1 MYRLQPARDSHRKYR
16 SGPVRRLH
24 DAPRPMAPLDW
35 TGQVGPYFWCIDP
48 PLPRSYGA
56 SGLIHRITPGEG
68 TAIVRRLVIAIAIT
82 ASMLAAA
89 PAALAASCNSPSHTI
104 TLSQGKATPGTGT
117 TSTLFTFSVKYS
129 DSAGCVPSSV
139 KVSVAGVGAFAMTGS
154 PGNYFAGVIFTRGIR
169 LPVGTHAYSFTATSG
184 TGNGVKSLT
193 ITAVNPASVVVAATS
208 TPTPKPTPTPTPK
221 PTPAPTPKPTP
232 KPTPRPTATPS
243 PGATPTGTGTPSP
256 AASPSPTPRP
266 RHHASPTPL
275 ATTATPTAS
284 PAGGVGG
291 PGASTAPPAGGGI
304 ARLDGGGPSLM
315 IGAWMF
321 TTAGGLALF
330 MFLAPR
336 RRTLLT
342 RTAATAM
349 PMPTPVAASPAL
361 PVAPEPRVSK
371 ERSSDDEANMPRWL
385 RPSVQAARHG
395 GGAGGSRSGSRR
407 TRTF

>member
-1 MYRLQPARDSHRKYR
+1 
-16 SGPVRRLH
+16 
-24 DAPRPMAPLDW
+24 
-35 TGQVGPYFWCIDP
+35 
-48 PLPRSYGA
+48 
-56 SGLIHRITPGEG
+56 
-68 TAIVRRLVIAIAIT
+68 
-82 ASMLAAA
+82 MLAAA
-89 PAALAASCNSPSHTI
+89 PAALGASCNSPSHT
-104 TLSQGKATPGTGT
+104 LSLTQGKATPGSGT

-193 ITAVNPASVVVAATS
+193 ITAVNPASVVVGATS
-208 TPTPKPTPTPTPK
+208 TPTPQPTPTPK
-221 PTPAPTPKPTP
+221 PTPVPTPKPTP

-243 PGATPTGTGTPSP
+243 PRATPSGTGTPSP
-256 AASPSPTPRP
+256 AASPSATPRP
-266 RHHASPTPL
+266 RHHASPTPV
-275 ATTATPTAS
+275 AAATATPKAS

-291 PGASTAPPAGGGI
+291 PGASTAPPAGGGLTH
-304 ARLDGGGPSLM
+304 LDGGGPSLM

-321 TTAGGLALF
+321 TTVGGLALF

-336 RRTLLT
+336 RRASLI
-342 RTAATAM
+342 RATAAAM
-349 PMPTPVAASPAL
+349 PMTASVAAPPPPAVE
-361 PVAPEPRVSK
+361 PKPRVSK